1 MSAPSIAARLRPLVA
16 FRGSARVLHLTTL
29 AFFASFVVWFNLA
42 PFAVAI
48 RKEMHLT
55 SAQMATLALCNLALA
70 VPARMAIGRLV
81 GHVGPRRL
89 YAGLLVFAAIP
100 NTAFAMA
107 HSYSVLVLSRLAV
120 GIVGAGFVVGIKMV
134 ASWFPDDQLG
144 TAEGVYGGWG
154 NFGSA
159 AAALALPTVAAVVAS
174 GPGSWRW
181 GVGLSGALAAIYG
194 VVYFLAADD
203 PPATRRVPAKA
214 VGLRARSRSGAVAL
228 VAMQVAVPG
237 SLGLVAWRVYRAHVI
252 GMSGLRVSGALIA
265 AFFAW
270 QLAGVVRSNR
280 SRARDIDPVPVAPV
294 VILSLAYGVTFGAE
308 LTMASLLPTFFA
320 STFGLKIAAAGA
332 AGSAFAFTNLVTR
345 PGGGVV
351 SDLVRSRRGVVLG
364 ALVGSGV
371 AFGVLTFLDRS
382 WPLGVGVAAVAVTSI
397 FVQGGNGAIFAMVP
411 LVGRRSGGQV
421 AGIAGSWGNAGG
433 VLFSSVLFFTAN
445 NVRAVFGVI
454 GVAALVVAVLCRWLP
469 APDGADVAP
478 ETDAIASVIDL
489 TEAPALV

>member
-1 MSAPSIAARLRPLVA
+1 MPAPSIANRLRPLVA

-55 SAQMATLALCNLALA
+55 SAQMSTLALCNLAMA
-70 VPARMAIGRLV
+70 VPARMAIGRIV

-100 NTAFAMA
+100 NTVFAMA
-107 HSYSVLVLSRLAV
+107 HSYGVLVLSRLAV
-120 GIVGAGFVVGIKMV
+120 GVVGAGFVVGIKMV
-134 ASWFPDDQLG
+134 AAWFPDDQLG

-159 AAALALPTVAAVVAS
+159 AAALALPTVATAVAS
-174 GPGSWRW
+174 GGGGWRW

-194 VVYFLAADD
+194 IAYFFLTDDAPGTSEVV
-203 PPATRRVPAKA
+203 PKA
-214 VGLRARSRSGAVAL
+214 VGLRARSRAGALAL
-228 VAMQVAVPG
+228 AAMQAAVPA

-252 GMSGLRVSGALIA
+252 GVSGLRVSGIFIA

-270 QLAGVVRSNR
+270 QLTGVVRSNGSR
-280 SRARDIDPVPVAPV
+280 SHAIEAVAVAPV
-294 VILSLAYGVTFGAE
+294 VVLSLAYGVTFGAE

-351 SDLVRSRRGVVLG
+351 SDLVRSRRGVVLA

-382 WPLGVGVAAVAVTSI
+382 WPLAAGVAAVAVTSV

-445 NVRAVFGVI
+445 DVHAVFGVI
-454 GVAALVVAVLCRWLP
+454 GGAALVVAALCRWLP
-469 APDGADVAP
+469 APATSGDALDGHTVVP
-478 ETDAIASVIDL
+478 VIDL
-489 TEAPALV
+489 TEAPSLV